1 MGELRPTDAVA
12 GAAAP
17 ELSFAVLGADT
28 VAYAA
33 VPTLS
38 FRLGIESGDAR
49 PVRSVLLDVQIQI
62 AARRRG
68 YESEARDRLLEVF
81 GPVDQWSTTLRTL
94 PWVRTTLVVPP
105 FTEATAV
112 DLPVT
117 CTYDLEVTAAR
128 YLAALAGGEVPLE
141 FLFSGSVFF
150 AGGDG
155 RLQTARI
162 GWDREAAFALPVATW
177 RATMDRHFPGAAW
190 LRLGADSFGALA
202 AFKAR
207 HTYASWDAAIDAL
220 LAAGGDA

>member
-1 MGELRPTDAVA
+1 MGDLHPMDAVT

-17 ELSFAVLGADT
+17 ELSFAVLGADA

-38 FRLGIESGDAR
+38 FRLGVHTADAR
-49 PVRSVLLDVQIQI
+49 PVRSILLDVQIQI

-81 GPVDQWSTTLRTL
+81 GPVDQWSSTLRTL

-105 FTEATAV
+105 FTETTAV
-112 DLPVT
+112 DVPVT

-128 YLAALAGGEVPLE
+128 YLAALAEGEVPLE

-150 AGGDG
+150 AAGDG

-162 GWDREAAFALPVATW
+162 GWDQEATFALPVATW
-177 RATMDRHFPGAAW
+177 RAAMDRHFPGAAW

-207 HTYASWDAAIDAL
+207 YAFASWDAAIEAL
-220 LAAGGDA
+220 LTAGGET